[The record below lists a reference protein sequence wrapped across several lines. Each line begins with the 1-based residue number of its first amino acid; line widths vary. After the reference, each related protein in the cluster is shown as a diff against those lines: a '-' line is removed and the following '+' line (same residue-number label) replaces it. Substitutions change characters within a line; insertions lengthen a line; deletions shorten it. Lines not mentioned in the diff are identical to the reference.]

1 MSVYG
6 EYTLRLL
13 NTLRFRISYM
23 RLFAIA
29 PHNSLRSDNAPQ
41 PQLACMKYTEASLS
55 SVNGAYISSQQNR
68 SKLAR
73 EHRNHF
79 KLFVLSRRGLNQFR
93 FPTTGKA
100 SPDSG
105 RRPRKSPGVWWHH
118 KDDTGMREEEL
129 MVYIYLKIYNN
140 VENILL

>member
-1 MSVYG
+1 MFAFLLPVYG

-13 NTLRFRISYM
+13 NTLRFLISYM

-41 PQLACMKYTEASLS
+41 PQLACMKYTEGLAEFRKR
-55 SVNGAYISSQQNR
+55 SVYSFAT
-68 SKLAR
+68 

-93 FPTTGKA
+93 FPT
-100 SPDSG
+100 
-105 RRPRKSPGVWWHH
+105 
-118 KDDTGMREEEL
+118 
-129 MVYIYLKIYNN
+129 I
-140 VENILL
+140 